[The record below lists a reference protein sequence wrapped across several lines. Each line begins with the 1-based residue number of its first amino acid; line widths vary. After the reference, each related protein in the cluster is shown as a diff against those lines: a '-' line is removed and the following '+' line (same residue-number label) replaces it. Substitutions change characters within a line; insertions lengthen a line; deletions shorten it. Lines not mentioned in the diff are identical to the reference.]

1 MGHLCCVLNDKRKE
15 KKENKVI
22 FPDEI
27 NIEKEEIDYKNTK
40 FTYKEAFNFIPQI
53 EIKFNDVKEITKEL
67 INDLINKLNLLFQ
80 GKDIKIISMKKG
92 SLYLALAL
100 NYLIQESMQNINTFN
115 ISSDELL
122 RALGDSLNLETSNVK
137 DMIQDNLVI
146 CQQDKEFKPDFV
158 NKNLM
163 DLTSEESK
171 DQLSK
176 SIKKHFLEHNQ
187 QNDIFEISKN
197 ITPDD
202 IKKFFN
208 ELIKETKTQQD
219 DLYDIILN
227 NEFQEYL
234 QFFESEF
241 EKAIKNSIFEY
252 NIKFIAYIY
261 RNDEKYKTGKLHC
274 NNLIK
279 KIVFHGTKSWAISRI
294 LAGNFRH
301 ANTHFF
307 GIGVYFTDLLDYAWF
322 YAAETDSSKFGNV
335 GVIPGVNN
343 SFSFI
348 ASEIYFD
355 NTKFEQV
362 YNMDKS
368 NEIVPKNGVR
378 HVCVNY
384 QGQPIHKNELSF
396 YNGFLGTEYIITEED
411 QILPLLN
418 VTVERVEFLIVWRD
432 NNFDCSNP
440 NGYSNFNEIYNYNL
454 QIKKYAAFNFKTK
467 IYYFNESDEALNF
480 IKRKKFNKIILIT
493 NGNNDGIG
501 FINNARKIIGNNT
514 ISLITCYVA
523 NNYMNDVKN
532 NENILLT
539 SKSFD
544 CIKKFINLSINKKLD
559 DLKKLQKDIENNL
572 KNIDNSFN
580 FPPLTSEA
588 FRYPY
593 FKNGGSFSELIFD

>member
-1 MGHLCCVLNDKRKE
+1 MGHLCSVLNDKRKE

-27 NIEKEEIDYKNTK
+27 NKEKEEIDYKNTK

-67 INDLINKLNLLFQ
+67 INDLINKLNSLFQ

-92 SLYLALAL
+92 SLYLVLAL
-100 NYLIQESMQNINTFN
+100 NYLIQESLQNINTFN

-252 NIKFIAYIY
+252 NIKFIAYI
-261 RNDEKYKTGKLHC
+261 
-274 NNLIK
+274 
-279 KIVFHGTKSWAISRI
+279 
-294 LAGNFRH
+294 
-301 ANTHFF
+301 
-307 GIGVYFTDLLDYAWF
+307 
-322 YAAETDSSKFGNV
+322 
-335 GVIPGVNN
+335 
-343 SFSFI
+343 
-348 ASEIYFD
+348 
-355 NTKFEQV
+355 
-362 YNMDKS
+362 
-368 NEIVPKNGVR
+368 
-378 HVCVNY
+378 
-384 QGQPIHKNELSF
+384 
-396 YNGFLGTEYIITEED
+396 
-411 QILPLLN
+411 
-418 VTVERVEFLIVWRD
+418 
-432 NNFDCSNP
+432 
-440 NGYSNFNEIYNYNL
+440 
-454 QIKKYAAFNFKTK
+454 
-467 IYYFNESDEALNF
+467 
-480 IKRKKFNKIILIT
+480 
-493 NGNNDGIG
+493 
-501 FINNARKIIGNNT
+501 
-514 ISLITCYVA
+514 
-523 NNYMNDVKN
+523 
-532 NENILLT
+532 
-539 SKSFD
+539 
-544 CIKKFINLSINKKLD
+544 
-559 DLKKLQKDIENNL
+559 
-572 KNIDNSFN
+572 
-580 FPPLTSEA
+580 
-588 FRYPY
+588 
-593 FKNGGSFSELIFD
+593 

>member
-1 MGHLCCVLNDKRKE
+1 MGHLCSVLNDKRKE
-15 KKENKVI
+15 NKENKVL
-22 FPDEI
+22 FRNEI
-27 NIEKEEIDYKNTK
+27 NKEKEEIDYKNTK
-40 FTYKEAFNFIPQI
+40 FTYKDAFNFIPQI

-261 RNDEKYKTGKLHC
+261 RNDEVYRAGKLNC
-274 NNLIK
+274 NTIRTK
-279 KIVFHGTKSWAISRI
+279 FVFHGTKSSSISRI
-294 LAGNFRH
+294 LAGNFLH

-307 GIGVYFTDLLDYAWF
+307 GVGAYFTDLLDYSWF
-322 YAAETDSSKFGNV
+322 YAAETDDEKKSSKMF
-335 GVIPGVNN
+335 
-343 SFSFI
+343 
-348 ASEIYFD
+348 
-355 NTKFEQV
+355 Q
-362 YNMDKS
+362 
-368 NEIVPKNGVR
+368 
-378 HVCVNY
+378 
-384 QGQPIHKNELSF
+384 
-396 YNGFLGTEYIITEED
+396 GFL
-411 QILPLLN
+411 
-418 VTVERVEFLIVWRD
+418 
-432 NNFDCSNP
+432 
-440 NGYSNFNEIYNYNL
+440 
-454 QIKKYAAFNFKTK
+454 K
-467 IYYFNESDEALNF
+467 
-480 IKRKKFNKIILIT
+480 
-493 NGNNDGIG
+493 
-501 FINNARKIIGNNT
+501 
-514 ISLITCYVA
+514 
-523 NNYMNDVKN
+523 
-532 NENILLT
+532 
-539 SKSFD
+539 
-544 CIKKFINLSINKKLD
+544 
-559 DLKKLQKDIENNL
+559 
-572 KNIDNSFN
+572 
-580 FPPLTSEA
+580 
-588 FRYPY
+588 
-593 FKNGGSFSELIFD
+593 